1 MLSGLWKAQQPTHNT
16 TAVQTP
22 TLVANLPPSSGM
34 FHLHHTLCDQVL
46 LLGGHEDGT
55 EPDLLNLHLTLTL
68 EDKKNLLDFCF
79 KITQRNGFNEVAD
92 VHDNDGVAATLEPPV
107 DVHFRNSHILIACVW
122 PRGPATE
129 EQGCHWAWPLWSGL
143 YWLFDPV
150 CAPGRTPPPNLP
162 SVCSRS
168 HPSHCVCSLLWT
180 SLFLRNAHYP
190 SRSALR
196 ARTDKS

>member
-1 MLSGLWKAQQPTHNT
+1 
-16 TAVQTP
+16 
-22 TLVANLPPSSGM
+22 M

-107 DVHFRNSHILIACVW
+107 DVHFRNSHILIACV
-122 PRGPATE
+122 
-129 EQGCHWAWPLWSGL
+129 
-143 YWLFDPV
+143 
-150 CAPGRTPPPNLP
+150 
-162 SVCSRS
+162 
-168 HPSHCVCSLLWT
+168 
-180 SLFLRNAHYP
+180 
-190 SRSALR
+190 
-196 ARTDKS
+196 